1 LEPKNARIYV
11 NRGAI
16 KLRQR
21 KVEDAHKDFK
31 IALQLDPSLKAK
43 VDPLMAVEAAPSS
56 K

>member
-21 KVEDAHKDFK
+21 KVDDAHKDFK
-31 IALQLDPSLKAK
+31 IALQLDPGLKAR
-43 VDPLMAVEAAPSS
+43 VDPLMAVEAAPNS